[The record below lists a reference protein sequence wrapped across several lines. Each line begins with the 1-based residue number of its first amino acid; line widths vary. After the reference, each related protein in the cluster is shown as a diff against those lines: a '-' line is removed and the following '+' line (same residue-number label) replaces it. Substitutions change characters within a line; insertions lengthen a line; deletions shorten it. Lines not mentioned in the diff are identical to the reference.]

1 MRDPPHRDPEVIDVG
16 VMPYADAYTKQ
27 LDYLDRVLK
36 AREAGTPCCG
46 FILLVEHPPVI
57 TISNRPSARQHL
69 IATPE
74 QLARAGVEVAPT
86 DRGGDITY
94 HGPGQLVVYPILDL
108 NRLNLGLHEYMRL
121 LETAIIEVCRSLG
134 LSAVRDASATGVW
147 IGLPLPERGD
157 RGDGSPSSAA
167 VSTEAAAPQSSSKI
181 CAMGV
186 RVRKWVSMHG
196 LALNVDPTMS
206 HFDLIVPCGLAGRG
220 VTSLRRELGDR
231 TPSMHDCKR
240 LVATTLSHAIA
251 KAANQADQARIAARP
266 SGSAD
271 GLHS

>member
-1 MRDPPHRDPEVIDVG
+1 MSKPQHHDPEVLDLG
-16 VMPYADAYTKQ
+16 VMPYAEAYARQ
-27 LDYLDRVLK
+27 VECLDRVLA
-36 AREAGTPCCG
+36 AREAGTPRCG

-69 IATPE
+69 IATPD

-108 NRLNLGLHEYMRL
+108 NRLNLGLHDYMRL
-121 LETAIIEVCRSLG
+121 LENAIIEVCRSLG
-134 LSAVRDASATGVW
+134 LNAGRDASATGVW
-147 IGLPLPERGD
+147 IERGD
-157 RGDGSPSSAA
+157 DGSSA
-167 VSTEAAAPQSSSKI
+167 KI

-186 RVRKWVSMHG
+186 RVRKWISLHG
-196 LALNVDPTMS
+196 LALNVDPNMS

-231 TPSMHDCKR
+231 TPDMANVKAMAADS
-240 LVATTLSHAIA
+240 LVRAMVGASR
-251 KAANQADQARIAARP
+251 AADEARMRTN
-266 SGSAD
+266 GE
-271 GLHS
+271 